1 MNTGNTLHPLTTPNG
16 IAYNFIAPRVVRHDA
31 AAVMGAYRMFQGPIL
46 VGYVHAA
53 SADAAAS
60 IARHVLYDD
69 AATVSAA

>member
-1 MNTGNTLHPLTTPNG
+1 MNTGNQLHPHTTPNG
-16 IAYNFIAPRVVRHDA
+16 IAYNFIAPRVVRQDA
-31 AAVMGAYRMFQGPIL
+31 RAIMAPYKMFQGPIL

-60 IARHVLYDD
+60 IARHVLNDD